1 MTFNPYHQWL
11 GLDPRWKN
19 PHYFQLLGVS
29 SRVLDERAYA
39 IEVQAAA
46 QAKLELLKSVAG
58 AENRAILDQVRQR
71 ILRAAE
77 VLADTRRRSEYVQNL
92 KLKSTDTRPP
102 VVADEPAKNPAPRSQ
117 RERNSSDLLPP
128 MALSQPPIPMAGNII
143 PAGSSLPTRD
153 VPQIPMAIP
162 IQQPLIAGLA
172 DSVGSEAVATAS
184 PEWVDDVNVE
194 SPMRLK
200 PVRKRR
206 PSKFGLLG
214 AISMIL
220 ITVISVAGLYFIID
234 RLANK
239 MFSNV
244 DPTSTGSPADI
255 GADPAAL
262 NGSTSSA
269 DSQNESVNLETIV
282 KEIQERGLPEETE
295 AERANILAND
305 PAHRVGRNRKPEVD
319 TDTDRGLDNTNPE
332 PGDPGRDATET
343 GSADNDAVD
352 PDIPSESVQPARPL
366 TELESLELVGRLR
379 QIRRSLF
386 RRDRE
391 SVSRNV
397 TDTQRR
403 FDQLLDPSSVSL
415 NPSQLRLRKHFEA
428 TKSAVE
434 LLDGFWAQVVSSS
447 LAMSGGQEISL
458 NEQIVG
464 FVEGTEDYVIL
475 RVAGSNINYRYE
487 FLPPG
492 LAVKIAEMGAIND
505 VPSWRMFL
513 ATFLTL
519 QIDPQERHA
528 ERIEELI
535 TQSVAD
541 GHDDTLLREFLN
553 DDFSDIAVKTKLIL
567 PSQAEI
573 SVLLQDFQTAEN
585 SRNPTQ
591 VKPQLASRLANRLI
605 TMVPDSQARA
615 IAYAFHARELAS
627 QAGDA
632 FLVEDAISVLADRV
646 DIDRVELLLASMLE
660 LSKNRLDA
668 TQSRNLIETAI
679 PVLKSIP
686 VNSENKQK
694 IKDLA
699 QRLNG
704 LAETHQFLDAQRRL
718 SQLDLN

>member
-39 IEVQAAA
+39 NEVQAAA

-58 AENRAILDQVRQR
+58 EENKAILDQVRQR

-102 VVADEPAKNPAPRSQ
+102 VVADPPAKNPPPRAQ

-128 MALSQPPIPMAGNII
+128 MAVSQPPIPMAGNII
-143 PAGSSLPTRD
+143 PAESSLPARD

-162 IQQPLIAGLA
+162 IQQPSPAELA

-184 PEWVDDVNVE
+184 PEWVDNVNVE
-194 SPMRLK
+194 PPMRLK

-206 PSKFGLLG
+206 PSKLGLLG

-239 MFSNV
+239 IFSNV
-244 DPTSTGSPADI
+244 DPTSTGSPADVV
-255 GADPAAL
+255 ADPSAL
-262 NGSTSSA
+262 NESTSST
-269 DSQNESVNLETIV
+269 DSQNESGNLETIV

-305 PAHRVGRNRKPEVD
+305 PAHRVGRNRKPAVD
-319 TDTDRGLDNTNPE
+319 TETDRVEDNTE
-332 PGDPGRDATET
+332 PSDPGRDAIET
-343 GSADNDAVD
+343 GSVDNDAVV
-352 PDIPSESVQPARPL
+352 PDTPIESVKPAKPL
-366 TELESLELVGRLR
+366 TELESLELVSRLR

-415 NPSQLRLRKHFEA
+415 NPSQQRLRQHFEA
-428 TKSAVE
+428 TKSAVG

-447 LAMSGGQEISL
+447 LAMAGGQEISL
-458 NEQIVG
+458 NDQIVG
-464 FVEGTEDYVIL
+464 FVDGTEDYVIL

-505 VPSWRMFL
+505 VPSWRLFL
-513 ATFLTL
+513 AAFLAL
-519 QIDPQERHA
+519 QNDPQERHA

-541 GHDDTLLREFLN
+541 GHDDTLFREFLN
-553 DDFSDIAVKTKLIL
+553 DDFSNIAGTAKLEL
-567 PSQAEI
+567 PSDAEI
-573 SVLLQDFQTAEN
+573 SVLLQDFQTAEK
-585 SRNPTQ
+585 SQNPTQ
-591 VKPQLASRLANRLI
+591 VKPQLASRLANRLM
-605 TMVPDSQARA
+605 TMIPDSQARA
-615 IAYAFHARELAS
+615 IAYAHHARELAS

-646 DIDRVELLLASMLE
+646 DIDRGELLLASMLE

-668 TQSRNLIETAI
+668 TQTRNLVETAI

-686 VNSENKQK
+686 VNSESKQK

-718 SQLDLN
+718 SQLNLN